1 MPENEGVRALF
12 LLVVRSSFFLM
23 RRLRELVD
31 YIRETVLVG
40 MDCRNFEWLASSL
53 QEGSCCRI
61 QVLEEVPL
69 VNEVSAAGNNIK
81 HKKD

>member
-40 MDCRNFEWLASSL
+40 RDCRNFEWLA
-53 QEGSCCRI
+53 
-61 QVLEEVPL
+61 EVDPD
-69 VNEVSAAGNNIK
+69 VRPSPGVS
-81 HKKD
+81 